1 MTKEISFGWSLLFCF
16 DVSFAT
22 LNKDEIR
29 GGTTMKTIHVDELQ
43 EKLEAGEAL
52 HVVDVREQDEYDAGH
67 IPNVRFLPMSEIG
80 ERYTELQEGET
91 YYLICKAGARSENV
105 GRFLEQY
112 GYDIINV
119 EGGMMNWKG
128 DQEA

>member
-1 MTKEISFGWSLLFCF
+1 
-16 DVSFAT
+16 
-22 LNKDEIR
+22 
-29 GGTTMKTIHVDELQ
+29 MKTIHVDELQ
-43 EKLEAGEAL
+43 ERLEAGEAL

-67 IPNVRFLPMSEIG
+67 IPNVRLLPMSEIG

-91 YYLICKAGARSENV
+91 YYLICKAGGRSENV

-112 GYDIINV
+112 GYDVVNV